1 MTQPYDVRVSGKV
14 PGVDD
19 DLVTPEEPR
28 PAEPRPEEPWWKTA
42 VFYQIYP
49 RSFAD
54 GNGDGIGDLAG
65 IAAHL
70 DHLVDLGIDA
80 VWLSPFYESP
90 MRDFGYDI
98 SDHCAVDPVFG
109 DLDDFDRVLA
119 GLHDRGI
126 RLIVDFVPNHVSSDH
141 AWFVE
146 ARADPSSPKRDWFIW
161 ADPVVGDDGV
171 PGPPTNWT
179 ASFTEES
186 AWEYDE
192 PSGQYYLHLFL
203 PSQPD
208 VNWQNPD
215 LEAAQ
220 HDVLRFWLDRGVDG
234 FRMDVLNAI
243 GKDPEPRDV
252 PESIVGIPQVVL
264 VHHETAMPLI
274 RRIRQTV
281 DTGTGLGGGT
291 FIIGEIVT
299 GDIEVQASYQG
310 ALDQETSDGVHAS
323 VNFASVW
330 TPWER
335 DAWRDLIDK
344 TEAAYPHGGPRW
356 PSYVLSNH
364 DNPRH
369 RTRYGGHESRARA
382 AAVLLLSLR
391 GTPFLYAGEE
401 LGLEDALVP
410 EDRVVDPGGRDGCR
424 APIPWTGEPG
434 HGWGPTA
441 WLPFPPDPRIR
452 NAEAQAMGEVSM
464 LALYRSI
471 LAARRAS
478 PALQVGALELLD
490 LHPDVLSFRRVHG
503 DDRRIVHVNFTDDVV
518 DIDSAGT
525 LVVSA
530 EGGTDGAFRGHLPG
544 GDAVVIR
551 P

>member
-1 MTQPYDVRVSGKV
+1 M
-14 PGVDD
+14 DD
-19 DLVTPEEPR
+19 IAP
-28 PAEPRPEEPWWKTA
+28 PWWKTA

-54 GNGDGIGDLAG
+54 GNGDGVGDLAG
-65 IAAHL
+65 IAERL
-70 DHLVDLGIDA
+70 DHLVDLGVDA

-90 MRDFGYDI
+90 MRDFGYDV

-109 DLDDFDRVLA
+109 TLDDFDRVVD
-119 GLHDRGI
+119 GLHERGLK
-126 RLIVDFVPNHVSSDH
+126 LIVDFVPNHVSSDH

-146 ARADPSSPKRDWFIW
+146 ARASRDSEKRGWFIW
-161 ADPVVGDDGV
+161 ADPVAGDDGDRR
-171 PGPPTNWT
+171 PPTNWT
-179 ASFTEES
+179 ASFTDGGS
-186 AWEYDE
+186 TWEWDE
-192 PSGQYYLHLFL
+192 ATEQYYLHLFL
-203 PSQPD
+203 PEQPD
-208 VNWQNPD
+208 VNWADPD

-252 PESIVGIPQVVL
+252 PESIIGIPHVVL

-281 DTGTGLGGGT
+281 DEVGDT

-310 ALDQETSDGVHAS
+310 GLDQAASDGVHCS

-330 TPWER
+330 APWER
-335 DAWRDLIDK
+335 DAWRRLI
-344 TEAAYPHGGPRW
+344 TETEEAYPHGGPRW

-369 RTRYGGHESRARA
+369 RTRYGGDEAEARARA
-382 AAVLLLSLR
+382 AAVLLLTLR

-401 LGLEDALVP
+401 LGLEDAEVAP
-410 EDRVVDPGGRDGCR
+410 ERVVDPGGRDGCR
-424 APIPWTGEPG
+424 APIPWTGGDG
-434 HGWGPTA
+434 HGWGPDA
-441 WLPFPPDPRIR
+441 WLPFPPDVGIR
-452 NAEAQAMGEVSM
+452 NVAAQKEGDDSM
-464 LALYRSI
+464 FRLYRNV
-471 LAARRAS
+471 LAARHAS
-478 PALQVGALELLD
+478 PALRHGSLELLD
-490 LHPDVLSFRRVHG
+490 EHPEVLSYRRIVPGPG
-503 DDRRIVHVNFTDDVV
+503 DDDDGADVRIVHVNFSDDAVHV
-518 DIDSAGT
+518 QTTGAVAVTSEGALSGTFDGLLPAG
-525 LVVSA
+525 A
-530 EGGTDGAFRGHLPG
+530 
-544 GDAVVIR
+544 AVVIR

>member
-1 MTQPYDVRVSGKV
+1 MPGSVESSVS
-14 PGVDD
+14 
-19 DLVTPEEPR
+19 
-28 PAEPRPEEPWWKTA
+28 EPWWKTA

-65 IAAHL
+65 IADRL

-98 SDHCAVDPVFG
+98 SDHCAVDPIFG
-109 DLDDFDRVLA
+109 SMEDFDRVLA
-119 GLHDRGI
+119 GLHERGI
-126 RLIVDFVPNHVSSDH
+126 KLIVDFVPNHVSSDH

-146 ARADPSSPKRDWFIW
+146 AQSDPSSDKRNWFVW
-161 ADPVVGDDGV
+161 ADPEFDDEGV
-171 PGPPTNWT
+171 RRPPTNWT

-186 AWEYDE
+186 AWEWDPSPE
-192 PSGQYYLHLFL
+192 DPSSGQYYLHLFL

-208 VNWQNPD
+208 VNWQDPD

-264 VHHETAMPLI
+264 VHHDTAMPLI
-274 RRIRQTV
+274 RRIRDTV
-281 DTGTGLGGGT
+281 DAAGDT

-310 ALDQETSDGVHAS
+310 AGDGVHAS

-335 DAWRDLIDK
+335 DAWADLLAN
-344 TEAAYPHGGPRW
+344 TEAGYPFGGPTW

-382 AAVLLLSLR
+382 AAILLLSVR
-391 GTPFLYAGEE
+391 GIPFLYAGEE
-401 LGLEDALVP
+401 LGLEDATIP
-410 EDRVVDPGGRDGCR
+410 PDRVVDPGGRDGCR
-424 APIPWTGEPG
+424 APIPWTGDG
-434 HGWGPTA
+434 DHGWGPGA
-441 WLPFPPDPRIR
+441 WLPFPPDATIR
-452 NAEAQAMGEVSM
+452 NVDAQKTGDVTMYD
-464 LALYRSI
+464 LYRSV

-478 PALQVGALELLD
+478 PALQVGSLDLVD
-490 LHPDVLSFRRVHG
+490 LHPEVLSFRRRHG
-503 DDRRIVHVNFTDDVV
+503 EDERTVHVNFGDEVV
-518 DIDSAGT
+518 ELDTPSAT
-525 LVVSA
+525 LVVSSSGA
-530 EGGTDGAFRGHLPG
+530 TEGTFDGHLPG
-544 GDAVVIR
+544 GAAVVVR

>member
-1 MTQPYDVRVSGKV
+1 M
-14 PGVDD
+14 D
-19 DLVTPEEPR
+19 DLSEQ
-28 PAEPRPEEPWWKTA
+28 PWWKTA

-65 IAAHL
+65 IADRL

-109 DLDDFDRVLA
+109 SLDDFDRVLD
-119 GLHDRGI
+119 GLHERGI
-126 RLIVDFVPNHVSSDH
+126 KLIVDFVPNHVSSDH

-146 ARADPSSPKRDWFIW
+146 AQSDPSSDKRNWFIW
-161 ADPVVGDDGV
+161 ADPVIGDDGSRR
-171 PGPPTNWT
+171 PPTNWT

-186 AWEYDE
+186 AWEWDE

-208 VNWQNPD
+208 VNWQDPG

-243 GKDPEPRDV
+243 GKDPAPRDV

-264 VHHETAMPLI
+264 VHHDTAMPLI

-281 DTGTGLGGGT
+281 DGAGDT

-310 ALDQETSDGVHAS
+310 DGDGVHAS

-335 DAWRDLIDK
+335 DAWADLIAK
-344 TEAAYPHGGPRW
+344 TEEGYPFGGPTW

-382 AAVLLLSLR
+382 AAVLLLTLR
-391 GTPFLYAGEE
+391 GVPFLYAGEE
-401 LGLEDALVP
+401 LGLEDAVVP
-410 EDRVVDPGGRDGCR
+410 AERVVDPGGRDGCR
-424 APIPWTGEPG
+424 APIPWTGDAD
-434 HGWGPTA
+434 HGWGPGA
-441 WLPFPPDPRIR
+441 WLPFPPDATIR
-452 NAEAQAMGEVSM
+452 NVDAQKVAEVTMFD
-464 LALYRSI
+464 LYRSV
-471 LAARRAS
+471 LVARRSS
-478 PALQVGALELLD
+478 PALQVGSLELLD
-490 LHPDVLSFRRVHG
+490 LHPAVLSFRRRHDASG
-503 DDRRIVHVNFTDDVV
+503 DERMVHVNFSDDVV
-518 DIDSAGT
+518 DLDSSGRLVISSAGAT
-525 LVVSA
+525 
-530 EGGTDGAFRGHLPG
+530 GGSFDGHLPG
-544 GDAVVIR
+544 GAAVVIR